1 MLTSN
6 APTSRALPQPQN
18 IDILD
23 RFRGRLIV
31 VEWQY
36 LDKASSCSFG
46 HELLTIAQVYKQYG
60 AGRTSLY
67 EALNRGALLA
77 KVIDKRGTR
86 LPRGDVDAWI
96 ENLPDY
102 VRAAGN

>member
-6 APTSRALPQPQN
+6 PDESCASPTTKHRYSRSFPGSPH
-18 IDILD
+18 
-23 RFRGRLIV
+23 V